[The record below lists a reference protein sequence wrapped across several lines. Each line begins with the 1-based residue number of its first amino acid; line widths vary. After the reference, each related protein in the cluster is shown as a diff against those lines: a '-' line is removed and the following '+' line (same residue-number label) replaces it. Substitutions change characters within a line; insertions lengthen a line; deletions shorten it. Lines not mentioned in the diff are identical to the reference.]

1 MVWSAIFLKIGGNT
15 MATAKKL
22 PSGSWRVQ
30 VLAGYDA
37 SGKKIQ
43 KSFTAPTKWEA
54 EKMADEYKR
63 YKKEKPTDKQVGK
76 IIDEYIEIK
85 SNVLSPTTI
94 RGYKAI
100 RATRLQ
106 SIMGEK
112 LSRLTVTDIQRAV
125 NDDSAVYSAKSLRD
139 AYFLLVAAVKRVSPE
154 TAACWNITL
163 PAKKPVIKQLPRPED
178 VFQAIKGTEIEL
190 PCLLAMWLSLRMS
203 EVRGLKFTDVVD
215 GNIIVQRSK
224 LYVNGEDIV
233 REINKTYNSTRILKV
248 PEYILN
254 LIELKKDKAENEYI
268 VPLTYGALSGR
279 FARLMKK
286 YKYKISFHDLRHI
299 NASVMVSLGIPDKYA
314 MERGGWSTDNV
325 LKSVYQHTF
334 SEERKLV
341 DEAIDKY
348 FNNIVSENSTRNST

>member
-1 MVWSAIFLKIGGNT
+1 

-112 LSRLTVTDIQRAV
+112 LSRLTATDIQRPH
-125 NDDSAVYSAKSLRD
+125 
-139 AYFLLVAAVKRVSPE
+139 SPQELALMATTPTE
-154 TAACWNITL
+154 TACQTSGRLQTVSIPMSTTPIATTST
-163 PAKKPVIKQLPRPED
+163 PA
-178 VFQAIKGTEIEL
+178 AIILTSKSMPT
-190 PCLLAMWLSLRMS
+190 LSLRTS
-203 EVRGLKFTDVVD
+203 SSLSVRM
-215 GNIIVQRSK
+215 
-224 LYVNGEDIV
+224 
-233 REINKTYNSTRILKV
+233 
-248 PEYILN
+248 P
-254 LIELKKDKAENEYI
+254 
-268 VPLTYGALSGR
+268 
-279 FARLMKK
+279 
-286 YKYKISFHDLRHI
+286 
-299 NASVMVSLGIPDKYA
+299 
-314 MERGGWSTDNV
+314 
-325 LKSVYQHTF
+325 
-334 SEERKLV
+334 
-341 DEAIDKY
+341 
-348 FNNIVSENSTRNST
+348 

>member
-1 MVWSAIFLKIGGNT
+1 

-112 LSRLTVTDIQRAV
+112 LSRLTATDIQRAV

-154 TAACWNITL
+154 TAVCWNITL

-178 VFQAIKGTEIEL
+178 VFQA
-190 PCLLAMWLSLRMS
+190 
-203 EVRGLKFTDVVD
+203 V
-215 GNIIVQRSK
+215 NIIVQRSK

-254 LIELKKDKAENEYI
+254 LIETKKDKAESDYI
-268 VPLTYGALSGR
+268 VPLTYGAISGR

-341 DEAIDKY
+341 DEAIDNY